1 MTMKSPSY
9 KRGTIFNIQR
19 ISEKIIENHFLYRI
33 CFTTLSRH
41 LNLDSIKLILVRL
54 LLLIRWAI
62 WPMALLLHV
71 VFPLD
76 TRFACNATMQSVCK
90 SCVLWYYC
98 YLFNTVV
105 CVQLEEH
112 FLYSILKNIFL
123 RFWHL
128 TNINFWK
135 IIVYLLCW
143 VMGATPVTSLLSS
156 LKINHLYLSHF
167 TQMER
172 NMFTANTV
180 LSDCIFGGLKPILDY
195 T

>member
-1 MTMKSPSY
+1 MK
-9 KRGTIFNIQR
+9 
-19 ISEKIIENHFLYRI
+19 NHFLYRI

-54 LLLIRWAI
+54 LLLRWAI

-76 TRFACNATMQSVCK
+76 TRFACNSSWGYNAK
-90 SCVLWYYC
+90 CVLELRFVISLL
-98 YLFNTVV
+98 LFNTVV

-180 LSDCIFGGLKPILDY
+180 LSDCIFGGLKHILDY

>member
-1 MTMKSPSY
+1 M
-9 KRGTIFNIQR
+9 RFVI
-19 ISEKIIENHFLYRI
+19 
-33 CFTTLSRH
+33 
-41 LNLDSIKLILVRL
+41 L
-54 LLLIRWAI
+54 LL
-62 WPMALLLHV
+62 
-71 VFPLD
+71 
-76 TRFACNATMQSVCK
+76 
-90 SCVLWYYC
+90 
-98 YLFNTVV
+98 LFNTVV

-180 LSDCIFGGLKPILDY
+180 LSDCIFGGLKQHNISLSITTECLIWVWKHSVKY
-195 T
+195 ISVFVGRFSI